1 MQHDEQFLCD
11 SFSISAN
18 LFNQIFFFFD
28 FQPARVHHYMISLVK
43 SILKNEHGF
52 HNKQFLASFQA
63 AARVLKVVAYIFWH
77 VPLLLDSKF
86 V

>member
-1 MQHDEQFLCD
+1 MIHLASQPIY
-11 SFSISAN
+11 STTY
-18 LFNQIFFFFD
+18 FFFD

-52 HNKQFLASFQA
+52 HNKLFLASFQA
-63 AARVLKVVAYIFWH
+63 AARVLKVVAYIFCH